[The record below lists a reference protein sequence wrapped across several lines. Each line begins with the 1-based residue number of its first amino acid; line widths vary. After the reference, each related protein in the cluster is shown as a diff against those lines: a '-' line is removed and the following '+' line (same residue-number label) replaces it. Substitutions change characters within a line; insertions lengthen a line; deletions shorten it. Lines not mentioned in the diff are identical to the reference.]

1 MWIDVRFI
9 RDDQLLISRC
19 PSAADAP
26 KELRSLSVSDS
37 FYVVDKTGAVLTV
50 SQIEARASK
59 EEPRGSR
66 LHLT

>member
-1 MWIDVRFI
+1 
-9 RDDQLLISRC
+9 
-19 PSAADAP
+19 
-26 KELRSLSVSDS
+26 LSVSDS